1 MILSALLVS
10 PAQTELSWSGIS
22 FPEGEMR
29 RLLFLN
35 GIKAFEAAARS
46 GSFAG
51 AGAELNVSAAAVSR
65 MVHLLEQRLGV
76 ELFER
81 KANRL
86 AMTAAG
92 RAYQSGLT
100 PIFDALA
107 SLTAQVTA
115 PSSQR
120 VLTVGVGPTFAM
132 RWLIPRLAD
141 FQKEAPDVEV
151 RITTGGAAAPFGD
164 DWSCGIKLGDGAW
177 PDLVAEPLFSADLL
191 PVCAPRLAAQLKRAG
206 DLRGPNLLRVAHAS
220 EDWPLWLRAAGVAR
234 VSARGP
240 EFQFYGQAQQAA
252 ADGLGVAMGIR
263 PYIDDDLAAGRLIAP
278 FALSVPKGMRWYL
291 VYRSFRTEQR
301 DFAAFRRWIIR
312 AAAGPA
318 ARGKVSGKIQRHVG

>member
-1 MILSALLVS
+1 
-10 PAQTELSWSGIS
+10 
-22 FPEGEMR
+22 MR

-51 AGAELNVSAAAVSR
+51 AGAELNVSPAAISR

-86 AMTAAG
+86 AMTPAG

-115 PSSQR
+115 PTSVR
-120 VLTVGVGPTFAM
+120 VLTLGVGPTFAM

-141 FQKEAPDVEV
+141 FRKAEPGIEV
-151 RITTGGAAAPFGD
+151 RITTGGAAAPFGEA
-164 DWSCGIKLGDGAW
+164 WSCGIKLGDGAW
-177 PDLVAEPLFSADLL
+177 PGFAAEPLFAADLL
-191 PVCAPRLAAQLKRAG
+191 PVCAPRLAAQLKRPG
-206 DLRGPNLLRVAHAS
+206 DLRGPSLLRVEHS
-220 EDWPLWLRAAGVAR
+220 PNDWPLWLKASGAAR
-234 VSARGP
+234 VTARGQA
-240 EFQFYGQAQQAA
+240 FQFYGQALQAA
-252 ADGLGVAMGIR
+252 VDGLGVAMGIR
-263 PYIDDDLAAGRLIAP
+263 PYIDDDLAAGRLVAP

-291 VYRSFRTEQR
+291 VYRGFQAEQR

-318 ARGKVSGKIQRHVG
+318 ARGKRQRQAD

>member
-1 MILSALLVS
+1 
-10 PAQTELSWSGIS
+10 
-22 FPEGEMR
+22 MR

-76 ELFER
+76 DLFER

-120 VLTVGVGPTFAM
+120 VLTLGVGPTFAM

-141 FQKEAPDVEV
+141 FQKEAPDIEV

-164 DWSCGIKLGDGAW
+164 DWSCGIKLGDGDW

-191 PVCAPRLAAQLKRAG
+191 PVCAPRLAAQLKRPS
-206 DLRGPNLLRVAHAS
+206 DLRGPNLLRVAHAA
-220 EDWPLWLRAAGVAR
+220 EDWPLWLKAAGVAR

-240 EFQFYGQAQQAA
+240 EFEFYGQAQQAA

-263 PYIDDDLAAGRLIAP
+263 PYIDDDLAAGRLVAP
-278 FALSVPKGMRWYL
+278 FALSVPKSMRWYL

-318 ARGKVSGKIQRHVG
+318 ARGKVSGKVRHAG

>member
-1 MILSALLVS
+1 LRDRVQHHRRRQRHQGEQHADQDQSAGHAEQAGQKRRRDHQEAKQAYRQRRHSNLRRLFLPRLDRPDKLSYLGLA
-10 PAQTELSWSGIS
+10 SG
-22 FPEGEMR
+22 FLRVRMR

-51 AGAELNVSAAAVSR
+51 AGAELNVSPAAISR

-76 ELFER
+76 ALFER

-115 PSSQR
+115 PASVR
-120 VLTVGVGPTFAM
+120 VLTIGVGPTFAM
-132 RWLIPRLAD
+132 RWMIPRLSD
-141 FQKEAPDVEV
+141 FRQHEPDIDV

-164 DWSCGIKLGDGAW
+164 DWSCGIKLGDGNW
-177 PDLVAEPLFSADLL
+177 PALVAEPLFAADLL
-191 PVCAPRLAAQLKRAG
+191 PVCAPRLAAQLKRPA
-206 DLRGPNLLRVAHAS
+206 DLRGPGLLRGAHS
-220 EDWPLWLRAAGVAR
+220 PDDWPSWLKTAGVGRGTAR
-234 VSARGP
+234 
-240 EFQFYGQAQQAA
+240 
-252 ADGLGVAMGIR
+252 
-263 PYIDDDLAAGRLIAP
+263 
-278 FALSVPKGMRWYL
+278 
-291 VYRSFRTEQR
+291 
-301 DFAAFRRWIIR
+301 
-312 AAAGPA
+312 
-318 ARGKVSGKIQRHVG
+318 

>member
-1 MILSALLVS
+1 
-10 PAQTELSWSGIS
+10 
-22 FPEGEMR
+22 MR

-76 ELFER
+76 DLFER

-120 VLTVGVGPTFAM
+120 VLTIGVGPTFAM

-141 FQKEAPDVEV
+141 FRKEEPDIEV
-151 RITTGGAAAPFGD
+151 RIATGGAAAPFGD
-164 DWSCGIKLGDGAW
+164 DWSCGVKLGDGEW

-206 DLRGPNLLRVAHAS
+206 DLRGPNLLRVAHAA
-220 EDWPLWLRAAGVAR
+220 EDWPLWLKAAGVAR
-234 VSARGP
+234 VNARGP

-263 PYIDDDLAAGRLIAP
+263 PYIDDDLAAGRLVAP

-312 AAAGPA
+312 AATGPTGRKSSRHAG
-318 ARGKVSGKIQRHVG
+318 